1 MRIII
6 AGAGEVGFHLA
17 KMLTN
22 EAQDLYIIDESEERL
37 NYVQNHID
45 VIGVKGDA
53 TSLGLLKETKINTCD
68 LLIAATSS
76 EETNM
81 LICMIGKKL
90 GAKKTIARLSNY
102 ETKLTDLEV
111 FFKEMGVDTIVSP
124 VELASKEIK
133 RLINQSAFTDDYE
146 FEDGKL
152 SVFGITLSENSPL
165 INKSI
170 LDTKYL
176 NPNQSFKPIA
186 FLRKGKTHM
195 AQGDS
200 VLNQNDIVY
209 FIATPEGIKEVTTFC
224 AQSCFEIKNIMILG
238 ASRIGILTAE
248 LLEKKYNVTLIE
260 ENRERALSVAD
271 RLKKTLVINA
281 DGRDVSILEEEN
293 LDDMDAF
300 IALTG
305 DSETNIITSLVA
317 KSHGVKKTIA
327 RVENMDYINL
337 SQNIGIDTLI
347 NKKIIAANEIIKYI
361 RKGEVQAVANLHGV
375 DGEIIEFNVKPNT
388 KITMKPLRDL
398 KLPKTVNI
406 AGVIRQ
412 HKGFIPFGSF
422 QLQEGDKAVVF
433 VHNSEIED
441 IEEFFH

>member
-1 MRIII
+1 
-6 AGAGEVGFHLA
+6 
-17 KMLTN
+17 
-22 EAQDLYIIDESEERL
+22 
-37 NYVQNHID
+37 
-45 VIGVKGDA
+45 
-53 TSLGLLKETKINTCD
+53 
-68 LLIAATSS
+68 
-76 EETNM
+76 
-81 LICMIGKKL
+81 
-90 GAKKTIARLSNY
+90 
-102 ETKLTDLEV
+102 
-111 FFKEMGVDTIVSP
+111 
-124 VELASKEIK
+124 
-133 RLINQSAFTDDYE
+133 
-146 FEDGKL
+146 
-152 SVFGITLSENSPL
+152 
-165 INKSI
+165 
-170 LDTKYL
+170 
-176 NPNQSFKPIA
+176 
-186 FLRKGKTHM
+186 M
-195 AQGDS
+195 AQGDT
-200 VLNQNDIVY
+200 VLNHNDIVY
-209 FIATPEGIKEVTTFC
+209 FIATPEGIKEVTAFC
-224 AQSCFEIKNIMILG
+224 AKSCFEIKNIMILG

-260 ENRERALSVAD
+260 ENRERALTVAD
-271 RLKKTLVINA
+271 KLKKTLVINA

-361 RKGEVQAVANLHGV
+361 RKGEVQAIANLHGV
-375 DGEIIEFNVKPNT
+375 DGEIIEFNVKINT
-388 KITMKPLRDL
+388 KITLKPLREL

-406 AGVIRQ
+406 AGVIR
-412 HKGFIPFGSF
+412 HNKGFIPFGSF